1 MNQHNIV
8 VTGIIGLFGA
18 IFLTALFIFVM
29 VVGWIPPLMSQPVF
43 VWGAFFFLLFFSVI
57 EIPVMIFSMRR
68 MADSVNPRAKY
79 VVLFTNAAYVFFA
92 AAYALPFIVMAGSSY
107 FNLAAGALLASL
119 CIVRF
124 ISSMVFLP
132 YEKQQTES

>member
-29 VVGWIPPLMSQPVF
+29 AIGWIPPLMSQPML
-43 VWGAFFFLLFFSVI
+43 VWGSFFFLLFFSVV

-79 VVLFTNAAYVFFA
+79 VVLFTNTAYTFFA
-92 AAYALPFIVMAGSSY
+92 AVYAVPFIVLAGSSN

-132 YEKQQTES
+132 YEKQQT